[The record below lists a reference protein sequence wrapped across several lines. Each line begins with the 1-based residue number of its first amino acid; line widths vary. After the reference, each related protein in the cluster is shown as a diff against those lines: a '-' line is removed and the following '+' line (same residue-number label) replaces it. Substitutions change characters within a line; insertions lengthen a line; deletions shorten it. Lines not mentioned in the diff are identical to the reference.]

1 MKLSFSRR
9 NYLCDFLRGTT
20 VATLLLS
27 HSLSHSVGAIAKT
40 PQQLGQIA
48 ELTPPQLE
56 SPFRWSSGIS
66 IKEERTGI
74 WQLSRKGDFLVS
86 SIDPPSPPIPPRSG
100 GSR

>member
-20 VATLLLS
+20 VAALLLS
-27 HSLSHSVGAIAKT
+27 HSLSHSVEAIAKT
-40 PQQLGQIA
+40 PQQLRQIA
-48 ELTPPQLE
+48 VLTPPQRDSL
-56 SPFRWSSGIS
+56 FRWSSGIS
-66 IKEERTGI
+66 IQEERTGI
-74 WQLSRKGDFLVS
+74 LQLSRKGDFMVS

>member
-20 VATLLLS
+20 VAALL
-27 HSLSHSVGAIAKT
+27 LSHSVGAIAKT

-48 ELTPPQLE
+48 VLTPPQLD
-56 SPFRWSSGIS
+56 SLFRWSSGIS
-66 IKEERTGI
+66 IQEERTGI
-74 WQLSRKGDFLVS
+74 LQLSRKGDFMVS